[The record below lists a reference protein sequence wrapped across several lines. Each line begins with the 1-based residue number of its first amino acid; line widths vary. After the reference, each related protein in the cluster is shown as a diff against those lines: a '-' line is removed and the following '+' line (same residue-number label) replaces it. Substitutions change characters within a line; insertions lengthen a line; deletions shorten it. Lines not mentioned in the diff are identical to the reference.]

1 MPRLSGPH
9 TRASPV
15 NTMTV
20 GATGGAVNIHVP
32 PGATPEF
39 WSMHSFKAWQ
49 HTTVFADQPCL
60 PKRHLAMCKVLGPSF
75 ATHKAKLDGSWWIAS
90 LAALDACGTNE
101 AQVELLVELRT
112 LAEAE
117 RALQTAMPLACKGF
131 NMNPEFETSSVFG
144 TENSLLPLP
153 SYNQESESLAAFE
166 GKDQTMMQRLR
177 RAIRE
182 LTALEASRVVEKLT
196 RFQQPSLMVCSPVDP
211 AADAVDFEVDRLSET
226 LLFAVGLSGSG
237 GGSGKDLW
245 DALVAGCQGAQAEA
259 AEATAQAA
267 QAGDEAGTSQGL
279 PLDGLW
285 LEAMYNVGA
294 IALELRR
301 EEIQLYAD
309 AWCTRAIELDWQ
321 LQLEEID
328 ETLGWVF
335 QQVEH
340 LKAKA
345 QQVLILRRLEG
356 SVESAMTVRPSF
368 PPPSV
373 LSLRW
378 AMLKKP
384 ARDGVRDLQMLRKRP
399 TGPSKVKQTVPPE
412 ALIDAESGRQLNAIM
427 RQMGSDEPLG
437 PKRRDRRDGIGY
449 PTNVAADLKTGVK
462 KVQHR
467 HVGEAKPMEADGSCS
482 HHLLVRD
489 GNSSDCILPQRI
501 DVGKHFIMTGG
512 PEAIREPYEDM
523 ISRVSSFGRYL
534 FNLQDLPVVEKLFE
548 DEKFQHFA
556 KSVCPKEKQVLDPF
570 QFNFILSVPG
580 QTVALHLDAP
590 YFLGATR
597 FQVPQ
602 WLLAVMVFSG
612 LFQERFVDQVQVVG
626 YLHDQMAVED
636 QSAGGLFLY
645 YDENSATPK
654 SFPSSPL
661 SGISVDGSKTL
672 HAAGVFKPEVKTP
685 FLDKDKDNALF
696 YVGDELWELRSEGQ
710 VLQSY
715 NSSELRMTIVYRA
728 RCFTSEEERQ
738 RYLKQ
743 APEDLLSLDE
753 ILEKLK
759 EDLVKRRRLSRDQAA
774 SMDRLDLAVMLLDTY
789 IKYPLPDL
797 QHAKVPLNYCALPRR
812 AGQFRHLLTRLLNP
826 AKPPPGLLSFQQWL
840 QGPAGHAVLARYR
853 AS

>member
-1 MPRLSGPH
+1 MEKGKGLPRLTEQRPTSTRGVGQVRPALNDQRRCGETVVRLRPCQDDRGPVQGYLGLKVGLSVPAPNLDWELLILDVSCL
-9 TRASPV
+9 TATVEGPVKLRAGDRLRGV
-15 NTMTV
+15 EEVTELRDM
-20 GATGGAVNIHVP
+20 
-32 PGATPEF
+32 
-39 WSMHSFKAWQ
+39 
-49 HTTVFADQPCL
+49 
-60 PKRHLAMCKVLGPSF
+60 
-75 ATHKAKLDGSWWIAS
+75 IAS

-399 TGPSKVKQTVPPE
+399 TGPSKVKQTVPP
-412 ALIDAESGRQLNAIM
+412 D
-427 RQMGSDEPLG
+427 
-437 PKRRDRRDGIGY
+437 
-449 PTNVAADLKTGVK
+449 
-462 KVQHR
+462 
-467 HVGEAKPMEADGSCS
+467 
-482 HHLLVRD
+482 
-489 GNSSDCILPQRI
+489 
-501 DVGKHFIMTGG
+501 
-512 PEAIREPYEDM
+512 
-523 ISRVSSFGRYL
+523 
-534 FNLQDLPVVEKLFE
+534 
-548 DEKFQHFA
+548 
-556 KSVCPKEKQVLDPF
+556 
-570 QFNFILSVPG
+570 
-580 QTVALHLDAP
+580 
-590 YFLGATR
+590 
-597 FQVPQ
+597 
-602 WLLAVMVFSG
+602 
-612 LFQERFVDQVQVVG
+612 
-626 YLHDQMAVED
+626 
-636 QSAGGLFLY
+636 
-645 YDENSATPK
+645 
-654 SFPSSPL
+654 
-661 SGISVDGSKTL
+661 
-672 HAAGVFKPEVKTP
+672 
-685 FLDKDKDNALF
+685 
-696 YVGDELWELRSEGQ
+696 
-710 VLQSY
+710 
-715 NSSELRMTIVYRA
+715 
-728 RCFTSEEERQ
+728 
-738 RYLKQ
+738 
-743 APEDLLSLDE
+743 
-753 ILEKLK
+753 
-759 EDLVKRRRLSRDQAA
+759 
-774 SMDRLDLAVMLLDTY
+774 
-789 IKYPLPDL
+789 
-797 QHAKVPLNYCALPRR
+797 
-812 AGQFRHLLTRLLNP
+812 P